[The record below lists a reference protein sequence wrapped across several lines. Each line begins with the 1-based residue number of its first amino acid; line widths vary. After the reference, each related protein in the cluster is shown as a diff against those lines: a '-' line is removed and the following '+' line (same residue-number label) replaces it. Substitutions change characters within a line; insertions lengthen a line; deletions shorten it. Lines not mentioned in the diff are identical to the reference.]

1 LLVQAGASGARP
13 TVHSG
18 PTSAST
24 TPCASYFH
32 ITFVADV
39 AGLSSATDAAGWL
52 GVQEA
57 VAHRPCLQANFI
69 SSTHP
74 SDYRHNLQAAADQ
87 HGDLVIA
94 GSFLL
99 GEAVVDAAT
108 ANPGTRFVLVDPL
121 VSTAG
126 PSNLATITFREDQA
140 GFLAGALA
148 GLTTRSGVI
157 AGVYGLEDEHNR
169 RYRLGFD
176 RGAKYVNSSVRV
188 MGAYQGSQDGSPYA
202 NPEWG
207 AAEANV
213 FLDQGADV
221 IFTTG
226 DLTGHGALT
235 VAAQTGQS
243 CITVALSPDP
253 SAPACLEGTVL
264 LHLDRALA
272 AITTEAAIAHWQG
285 GEHRFGLAD
294 DAIELSW
301 SGTSPPSAEVRNR
314 LQVIAD
320 LLRTGK
326 I

>member
-1 LLVQAGASGARP
+1 VQAGASGARP
-13 TVHSG
+13 TVHTG
-18 PTSAST
+18 ATAAPTP
-24 TPCASYFH
+24 PCATYFYVS
-32 ITFVADV
+32 FVADV

-57 VAHRPCLQANFI
+57 VAHQPCLQANLI
-69 SSTHP
+69 SSKRP

-87 HGDLVIA
+87 HRDLVIA

-99 GEAVVDAAT
+99 GDAVVDAAR
-108 ANPGTRFVLVDPL
+108 ANPGTRFVLLDPL
-121 VSTAG
+121 VSTTG

-148 GLTTRSGVI
+148 GLTSRSGMI
-157 AGVYGLEDEHNR
+157 AAVYGLEDEHNR
-169 RYRLGFD
+169 GYRLGFD

-188 MGAYQGSQDGSPYA
+188 LGAYQGAQDGSPYA

-207 AAEANV
+207 AAEARD

-235 VAAQTGQS
+235 AAAQAGQS

-253 SAPACLEGTVL
+253 TAPACLEGTVL
-264 LHLDRALA
+264 LHLDRAVA
-272 AITTEAAIAHWQG
+272 AITTEAAAGPWQG
-285 GEHRFGLAD
+285 GEHSVGLAD
-294 DAIELSW
+294 DAIGLSW
-301 SGTSPPSAEVRNR
+301 SATSPPSPEVRHR
-314 LQVIAD
+314 LQVIAN
-320 LLRTGK
+320 LLATSK

>member
-13 TVHSG
+13 TVHTR
-18 PTSAST
+18 PTSAPT
-24 TPCASYFH
+24 PPCATYFH
-32 ITFVADV
+32 VTFVADV
-39 AGLSSATDAAGWL
+39 AGLSSATDAAGWT
-52 GVQEA
+52 GVQSA
-57 VAHRPCLQANFI
+57 MAHQPCLQANLI
-69 SSTHP
+69 SSKHP

-87 HGDLVIA
+87 YSDLVIA

-99 GEAVVDAAT
+99 GDAVVDAAM

-121 VSTAG
+121 VSTTG
-126 PSNLATITFREDQA
+126 PSNLAIITFREDEA

-148 GLTTRSGVI
+148 GLTTTSGAI

-176 RGAKYVNSSVRV
+176 RGAQYVSSSVRV

-207 AAEANV
+207 AAEARG

-235 VAAQTGQS
+235 AAAQAGQS
-243 CITVALSPDP
+243 CITVSLSPDP
-253 SAPACLEGTVL
+253 LAPACLEGTVL
-264 LHLDRALA
+264 LHVDRAVA
-272 AITTEAAIAHWQG
+272 AITTEAATGHWQG
-285 GEHRFGLAD
+285 GEHSFGLAD
-294 DAIELSW
+294 DAIGLSW
-301 SGTSPPSAEVRNR
+301 SANSPPSPEVRHR

-320 LLRTGK
+320 LLAASK